1 MLPAATR
8 MALVTAHRETL
19 SRVLGRM
26 PHHDPLRDCWA
37 CGDRTALERA
47 HILARG
53 ANGDADPGNLL
64 LLCNECH
71 HDQPDGACIE
81 GQIQWLLNHETHEQ
95 RLSRVSYEVVELVM
109 ARPYAAQWASARL
122 LNEEALK
129 TIVDGVRE
137 RLGRATLSGI
147 RSSLRYEFVAD
158 YDQWCRQQHASEISK
173 KPAAKDM
180 TAATAV
186 ARREA
191 ERLFIS
197 HPALGKRINTS
208 LKKLRKE
215 GKKTGGDVPYGYQRG
230 RDGKTLEPLPAE
242 QAVITAARE
251 LQARGMIS
259 MGEIGRALARR
270 KPRMLSRTGRIFHSK
285 QIIRMLRD
293 TYIQNA

>member
-1 MLPAATR
+1 
-8 MALVTAHRETL
+8 MALVAAHHATL
-19 SRVLGRM
+19 LRVKSRI
-26 PHHDPLRDCWA
+26 PQHDPLRDCWA

-47 HILARG
+47 HILAR
-53 ANGDADPGNLL
+53 DAQGNEDPGNLL

-71 HDQPDGACIE
+71 HDQPSGACLE
-81 GQIQWLLNHETHEQ
+81 GQLQWLLNHETHAH
-95 RLSRVSYEVVELVM
+95 RLSRVSREVVELVM
-109 ARPYAAQWASARL
+109 ARPHAAQWSTARL

-137 RLGRATLSGI
+137 RLGKANLPGI

-158 YDQWCRQQHASEISK
+158 YDRWCQQHAGELPK
-173 KPAAKDM
+173 KPITAKDLV
-180 TAATAV
+180 AAADA

-191 ERLFIS
+191 ERLFVS
-197 HPALGKRINTS
+197 HPVLGTKIDAS

-215 GKKTGGDVPYGYQRG
+215 GKKTGGDVPYGYQLG
-230 RDGKTLEPLPAE
+230 RDGKTLEPLPSE

-251 LQARGMIS
+251 LRAGGTIS
-259 MGEIGRALARR
+259 MGEIARALARR

-293 TYIQNA
+293 TYNQNV

>member
-1 MLPAATR
+1 MPPATR
-8 MALVTAHRETL
+8 MALVRAHRETL
-19 SRVLGRM
+19 SRVLGRI
-26 PHHDPLRDCWA
+26 PHHDPLHDCWA
-37 CGDRTALERA
+37 CGDQTVLERA

-53 ANGDADPGNLL
+53 ASGGADPGNLL

-81 GQIQWLLNHETHEQ
+81 GQIQWLLDHETHEQ
-95 RLSRVSYEVVELVM
+95 RLSRVAREVVELVM
-109 ARPYAAQWASARL
+109 SKPYAAQWSSERL
-122 LNEEALK
+122 LDEGALK
-129 TIVDGVRE
+129 TIVHGVRE

-147 RSSLRYEFVAD
+147 RSSLRYELVAD
-158 YDQWCRQQHASEISK
+158 YDRWCRHTSGATSK
-173 KPAAKDM
+173 KPSAKDM

-191 ERLFIS
+191 ERLLS
-197 HPALGKRINTS
+197 NHPALGERINTS

-215 GKKTGGDVPYGYQRG
+215 GKKTGGDVPYGYRLGQ
-230 RDGKTLEPLPAE
+230 DGKTLQPLDSE
-242 QAVITAARE
+242 QAVIAAARE
-251 LQARGMIS
+251 LQMQGGIS

-293 TYIQNA
+293 TYNQNA